1 MTALPTVEGLSVD
14 ILVDGN
20 PLVKHDSTIPEA
32 DEQQLKLL
40 INSTHTL
47 DFIAVDVSNIKYVVK
62 YIEASSN
69 KRFAFRFGK
78 EAGFRRGCHHL
89 GVKWQVDGFE
99 TNIRH
104 ERIDSDDPDA
114 PWTATSTG
122 VGTGTAQ
129 TGFFNQ
135 FFKFGDLK
143 TVENDEYSAEDI
155 ALLTAQVRDFGVL
168 RVFVYQMQASADVS
182 TQTYFDAPNEVEDK
196 VPEKALKGR
205 ALSHKVQYDV
215 ERRSAQPLP
224 RPADVFTHPR
234 RLPYAI
240 FEFRYRSKGKRKEN
254 LTLVSA
260 IMTDGAKLEGLVQEG
275 IIRRPPSL
283 DNMNQDE
290 IRLRAPSL
298 VRAKHQLPLSVRDKQ
313 SASTSH
319 RRQRP
324 GATDRESACK
334 RLKETRRADGKVLID
349 LISDNESD
357 EEAHFNQANQQ
368 RAHVASAAQDGNASK
383 RQNPDRRVRCQTV
396 SDEESGPHRSTVA
409 SNAGRVH
416 RQSTALREGS
426 DAGSDV
432 TLG

>member
-40 INSTHTL
+40 VNSTHTL
-47 DFIAVDVSNIKYVVK
+47 DFIAVDVSNIRYVVK

-143 TVENDEYSAEDI
+143 TVENDEYSTEDI

-196 VPEKALKGR
+196 IPEKALKGR

-215 ERRSAQPLP
+215 ERRSAQPLS

-240 FEFRYRSKGKRKEN
+240 FEFRYRSK
-254 LTLVSA
+254 
-260 IMTDGAKLEGLVQEG
+260 EGLIQEG

-283 DNMNQDE
+283 GNMNQDE
-290 IRLRAPSL
+290 TRLRAPSL
-298 VRAKHQLPLSVRDKQ
+298 VRAKRQLPLSVREKQ
-313 SASTSH
+313 PASTSH

-383 RQNPDRRVRCQTV
+383 RQNADRRVRCETV

-409 SNAGRVH
+409 SNTGRVH
-416 RQSTALREGS
+416 RQSTTLREGS
-426 DAGSDV
+426 VAGSDV

>member
-32 DEQQLKLL
+32 DEQQHKLL

-114 PWTATSTG
+114 HWTATSTG

-135 FFKFGDLK
+135 IFKFGDLK

-196 VPEKALKGR
+196 VPEKTLKGR
-205 ALSHKVQYDV
+205 ALSHK
-215 ERRSAQPLP
+215 
-224 RPADVFTHPR
+224 
-234 RLPYAI
+234 
-240 FEFRYRSKGKRKEN
+240 
-254 LTLVSA
+254 
-260 IMTDGAKLEGLVQEG
+260 
-275 IIRRPPSL
+275 
-283 DNMNQDE
+283 
-290 IRLRAPSL
+290 
-298 VRAKHQLPLSVRDKQ
+298 QLPLSVREKQ

-357 EEAHFNQANQQ
+357 KEAHFNQANQQ

-383 RQNPDRRVRCQTV
+383 RQNPDRRVRCETV
-396 SDEESGPHRSTVA
+396 SNEESGPHRSTVA